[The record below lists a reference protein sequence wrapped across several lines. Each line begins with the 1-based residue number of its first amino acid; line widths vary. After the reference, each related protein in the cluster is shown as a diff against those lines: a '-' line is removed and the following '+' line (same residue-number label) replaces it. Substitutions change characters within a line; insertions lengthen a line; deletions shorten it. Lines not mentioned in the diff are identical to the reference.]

1 MGDQNPNPP
10 PGGGQANPSPAQGII
25 NAMGLAS
32 RIRAGHN
39 LNYGLAKHARIE
51 ENHNVPGITMFVSS
65 KGFKGEDKGK
75 LYMGTGMFEGFNHK
89 TQESKFH
96 DFLFL
101 FFSYPNHN
109 QFQILI
115 KHFLSF
121 SLPLQVFWFCPNSQS
136 GR

>member
-96 DFLFL
+96 DFYFC
-101 FFSYPNHN
+101 FFTPPITISSK
-109 QFQILI
+109 F
-115 KHFLSF
+115 
-121 SLPLQVFWFCPNSQS
+121 
-136 GR
+136 